1 MEGAPVYQ
9 IRLRGHLDAR
19 WADWFGGLEVSLEE
33 GGDTLLIGPVVDQAE
48 LHGLLKRVRDLGM
61 PLISVNELRGKEE
74 RRPDPS
80 AESK

>member
-1 MEGAPVYQ
+1 MERAPIYQ
-9 IRLRGHLDAR
+9 IRLRGRLDDR
-19 WADWFGGLEVSLEE
+19 WSDWFGGLEVSLEE

-80 AESK
+80 AKNK